1 MNSTIKMA
9 AKVAEKLNHLNEKS
23 DTKKEGI
30 QHTKEN
36 QRSKNIQHIRIMD
49 RQITREGDTFLW
61 LSKEDVKRE
70 KESEIIAAQD
80 QALQTMRQKRYKEKQ
95 ITNSN
100 SVNNLMGQWDTS

>member
-1 MNSTIKMA
+1 
-9 AKVAEKLNHLNEKS
+9 
-23 DTKKEGI
+23 
-30 QHTKEN
+30 
-36 QRSKNIQHIRIMD
+36 MD

-80 QALQTMRQKRYKEKQ
+80 QALQTMRQKCYKEKQ

>member
-36 QRSKNIQHIRIMD
+36 
-49 RQITREGDTFLW
+49 
-61 LSKEDVKRE
+61 
-70 KESEIIAAQD
+70 
-80 QALQTMRQKRYKEKQ
+80 
-95 ITNSN
+95 
-100 SVNNLMGQWDTS
+100 